1 MTASGPG
8 RVWGADRVWQV
19 GRARFP
25 VPTSPVPPREGAST
39 CQHPDVEIDR
49 LAANRE
55 RQRALYGT
63 PLAERVHRMLRV
75 LGITQGALAATLGMS
90 PAMLSQLVSAK
101 RVKIG
106 DPAVLAR
113 LLLLD
118 GRCAA
123 GPVPA
128 EEVPGLLDEVRT
140 ASPEW
145 AALLARPVEAARDA
159 TTDSAGTPSR
169 RRPSTTRGPVP
180 AAHPTVHPAVH
191 PAVHPDAD
199 PRPVRPVPRPDPR
212 RDPALLAAEA
222 LRRVAGP
229 AQLVAAASTL
239 AATFPELAALLRRA
253 AATR

>member
-1 MTASGPG
+1 M
-8 RVWGADRVWQV
+8 
-19 GRARFP
+19 
-25 VPTSPVPPREGAST
+25 
-39 CQHPDVEIDR
+39 EIDR
-49 LAANRE
+49 LAENRE

-75 LGITQGALAATLGMS
+75 LGITQGTLAATLGMS

-123 GPVPA
+123 GPVAPEDVSA
-128 EEVPGLLDEVRT
+128 LLDEVRT

-145 AALLARPVEAARDA
+145 AALLARPVEASHG
-159 TTDSAGTPSR
+159 TSAAPVGPLSR
-169 RRPSTTRGPVP
+169 RHPSTSRGPI
-180 AAHPTVHPAVH
+180 PAVH
-191 PAVHPDAD
+191 PGAGPRSG
-199 PRPVRPVPRPDPR
+199 RPVLHPDPR
-212 RDPALLAAEA
+212 RDPALLAVEA

>member
-1 MTASGPG
+1 M
-8 RVWGADRVWQV
+8 
-19 GRARFP
+19 
-25 VPTSPVPPREGAST
+25 
-39 CQHPDVEIDR
+39 EIDR
-49 LAANRE
+49 LATNRE

-63 PLAERVHRMLRV
+63 PLAERVHRMTRV
-75 LGITQGALAATLGMS
+75 LGVTQGALAATLGMS

-123 GPVPA
+123 GPVAPEDVPA
-128 EEVPGLLDEVRT
+128 LLDEVRT
-140 ASPEW
+140 APPGW
-145 AALLARPVEAARDA
+145 TALLARPVGASRE
-159 TTDSAGTPSR
+159 SGSVGTPPR
-169 RRPSTTRGPVP
+169 RHPSPTPGPAP
-180 AAHPTVHPAVH
+180 GAHPAPA
-191 PAVHPDAD
+191 
-199 PRPVRPVPRPDPR
+199 PRPARPGPRPDP
-212 RDPALLAAEA
+212 ALVAAEA

>member
-1 MTASGPG
+1 M
-8 RVWGADRVWQV
+8 
-19 GRARFP
+19 
-25 VPTSPVPPREGAST
+25 
-39 CQHPDVEIDR
+39 EIDR
-49 LAANRE
+49 LAENRE

-75 LGITQGALAATLGMS
+75 LGITQGSLAATLGMS

-123 GPVPA
+123 GLVAPEDVSA
-128 EEVPGLLDEVRT
+128 LLDEVRT

-145 AALLARPVEAARDA
+145 AALLARPVEASRDTSA
-159 TTDSAGTPSR
+159 DSVDPPSGR
-169 RRPSTTRGPVP
+169 LPSATRGPVP
-180 AAHPTVHPAVH
+180 AVHPAARPVH
-191 PAVHPDAD
+191 PGAD
-199 PRPVRPVPRPDPR
+199 PRSLRPAPRPDPR

>member
-1 MTASGPG
+1 
-8 RVWGADRVWQV
+8 
-19 GRARFP
+19 
-25 VPTSPVPPREGAST
+25 
-39 CQHPDVEIDR
+39 VEIDR
-49 LAANRE
+49 LATNRE

-63 PLAERVHRMLRV
+63 PLAERVYRMTRV
-75 LGITQGALAATLGMS
+75 LGVTQGALAATLGMS

-123 GPVPA
+123 GSVAP
-128 EEVPGLLDEVRT
+128 EEVPALLDEVRT
-140 ASPEW
+140 APPEW
-145 AALLARPVEAARDA
+145 TALLARP
-159 TTDSAGTPSR
+159 
-169 RRPSTTRGPVP
+169 
-180 AAHPTVHPAVH
+180 AVH
-191 PAVHPDAD
+191 PGVD
-199 PRPVRPVPRPDPR
+199 RPARPVPRPDPR

>member
-1 MTASGPG
+1 M
-8 RVWGADRVWQV
+8 
-19 GRARFP
+19 
-25 VPTSPVPPREGAST
+25 
-39 CQHPDVEIDR
+39 EIDR

-75 LGITQGALAATLGMS
+75 LGITQGTLATTLGMS

-123 GPVPA
+123 GPLAP
-128 EEVPGLLDEVRT
+128 EDVPGLLDEVRS

-145 AALLARPVEAARDA
+145 AALLHRPVGASRDA
-159 TTDSAGTPSR
+159 TIDSVGTPSR
-169 RRPSTTRGPVP
+169 RHPSPSPSPTHGPVP
-180 AAHPTVHPAVH
+180 AGRPGVHPA
-191 PAVHPDAD
+191 AD
-199 PRPVRPVPRPDPR
+199 PGPRPVPRP
-212 RDPALLAAEA
+212 DPALLAAEA

-239 AATFPELAALLRRA
+239 ATTFPELAALLRRA